1 MSDTPAFPRDDLGRL
16 LELDPNQ
23 SYAPLPALC
32 DVLGIAL
39 APQVK
44 RVKAHAI
51 LAGGFKQLVL
61 PNLDGIDEKQPCLR
75 VDLVPLWVASLDAA
89 SVAEAAR
96 PTLRSIS
103 RDMASVL
110 WQSFKPQGFESD
122 DALLPNRWEQSTA
135 DAAYRGALAIANLA
149 REQMLL
155 ERQINADSDARAHGQ
170 PTAELEANAV
180 LLARTVRRVAQ
191 TVSERSRRNEY
202 PGIFDGLYRQWGIT
216 SYRRMPEARLREAL
230 EWLERWYGDAIGE
243 PEPPPDI

>member
-1 MSDTPAFPRDDLGRL
+1 MTTLLAFPRDDLGRL

-23 SYAPLPALC
+23 SHAQLVLLC
-32 DVLGIAL
+32 DVLAIPL

-44 RVKAHAI
+44 RIKSHAI
-51 LAGGFKQLVL
+51 LSSGLKQLVL
-61 PNLDGIDEKQPCLR
+61 PNLAGVDEKQPCLR
-75 VDLVPLWVASLDAA
+75 VDLVPLWVAGLDAA
-89 SVAEAAR
+89 SVTAAAQPVVASVAR
-96 PTLRSIS
+96 E
-103 RDMASVL
+103 MASIL
-110 WQSFKPQGFESD
+110 WQSFRPQGFETD
-122 DALLPNRWEQSTA
+122 DALLPNRWEQSPA
-135 DAAYRGALAIANLA
+135 EAAYRGALAIANLA

-155 ERQINADSDARAHGQ
+155 ERQISADQEARHRGEMGADLEPNA
-170 PTAELEANAV
+170 T

>member
-1 MSDTPAFPRDDLGRL
+1 MTDIPAFPRDDLGRV

-44 RVKAHAI
+44 RIKAHAI
-51 LAGGFKQLVL
+51 LAGGLKQLLL
-61 PNLDGIDEKQPCLR
+61 PNLDGLDEKQPCLR

-89 SVAEAAR
+89 SVAPEAR
-96 PTLRSIS
+96 PTLHSIS

-122 DALLPNRWEQSTA
+122 DALLPSRWEQTTA

-155 ERQINADSDARAHGQ
+155 ERQINADAEARAHGQ